1 LPQIMIRPHE
11 DKGGQRRAGH
21 KRNTSAADGLIDIIE
36 FLTLASIPE
45 GQGPVSPTRNSFH
58 EINRLAARFVRSC
71 TLVPSH
77 ARMHNN
83 TALTSKCRLFLLTC
97 RQSGEP
103 PQPQPPAAAPA
114 AAPSAPSTEE
124 TDNDGSVGKK
134 MHRRNPSG
142 VALSETVT
150 DTVTCATSDES
161 GDIGALGGEFIE
173 SDERF
178 VWCGN
183 HVFDAHS
190 GELRWT
196 DRPDHLSLK
205 RGDRVM
211 EIMKFKARAQL
222 RDLTC
227 TVTTYKKTWGAYVP
241 VHTRRTELG
250 TFEEQA
256 ADEPPYEFHMPPDD
270 VPNSFVVCGE
280 YKVSIAFDSA
290 STGQKPLLVRH
301 AWSKIS

>member
-1 LPQIMIRPHE
+1 MKSTAWPQGLFLSAR
-11 DKGGQRRAGH
+11 GH
-21 KRNTSAADGLIDIIE
+21 
-36 FLTLASIPE
+36 LA
-45 GQGPVSPTRNSFH
+45 R
-58 EINRLAARFVRSC
+58 
-71 TLVPSH
+71 SH
-77 ARMHNN
+77 AQQ
-83 TALTSKCRLFLLTC
+83 TALTSTYRLFLLTC
-97 RQSGEP
+97 RQSAEP
-103 PQPQPPAAAPA
+103 PQPPPPSAAPA
-114 AAPSAPSTEE
+114 AAPSVPLTEE

-161 GDIGALGGEFIE
+161 GDIGALGSEFME

-211 EIMKFKARAQL
+211 EIMKFNARAQL
-222 RDLTC
+222 RDHQARGGVCARET
-227 TVTTYKKTWGAYVP
+227 GAWA
-241 VHTRRTELG
+241 TR
-250 TFEEQA
+250 
-256 ADEPPYEFHMPPDD
+256 
-270 VPNSFVVCGE
+270 
-280 YKVSIAFDSA
+280 VSRI
-290 STGQKPLLVRH
+290 
-301 AWSKIS
+301 I

>member
-1 LPQIMIRPHE
+1 M
-11 DKGGQRRAGH
+11 
-21 KRNTSAADGLIDIIE
+21 
-36 FLTLASIPE
+36 
-45 GQGPVSPTRNSFH
+45 
-58 EINRLAARFVRSC
+58 
-71 TLVPSH
+71 
-77 ARMHNN
+77 
-83 TALTSKCRLFLLTC
+83 
-97 RQSGEP
+97 
-103 PQPQPPAAAPA
+103 
-114 AAPSAPSTEE
+114 TEE

-134 MHRRNPSG
+134 MHRRNPAG

-161 GDIGALGGEFIE
+161 GDIGALGSEFME

-211 EIMKFKARAQL
+211 EIMKFNARAQL

-227 TVTTYKKTWGAYVP
+227 TVTTYKKVWGAHVP
-241 VHTRRTELG
+241 VYTRKTKLG
-250 TFEEQA
+250 TYEEQA

-270 VPNSFVVCGE
+270 VPNSFAVCGE
-280 YKVSIAFDSA
+280 YKVSIAFHSA
-290 STGQKPLLVRH
+290 STGRKPLLVRY